1 MLGALALDCCEKS
14 SRGAGLH
21 AESGSNG
28 TSVSAEEGSSVPL
41 ATVLVLLTK
50 TMTGKENVST
60 KQFPP
65 TQKIIKKL
73 NE

>member
-14 SRGAGLH
+14 SGGAGLH

-50 TMTGKENVST
+50 TMTEKNVST
-60 KQFPP
+60 KQFPR
-65 TQKIIKKL
+65 TKNYQKL